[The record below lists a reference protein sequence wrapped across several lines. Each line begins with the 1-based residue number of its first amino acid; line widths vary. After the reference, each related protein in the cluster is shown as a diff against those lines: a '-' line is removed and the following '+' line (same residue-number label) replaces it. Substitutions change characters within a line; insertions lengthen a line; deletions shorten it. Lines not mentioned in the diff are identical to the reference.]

1 MRKVDI
7 RPAAVPTLMRIMG
20 CSVAPRAVG
29 PLTARFRLRKAL
41 HRTPTLVLPAF
52 AVLLGTAVTAQAS
65 TRYIQTGSI
74 PAPPAAEA
82 TFASPLGSV
91 AVDRSSGD
99 VYVVDG
105 GHTEVQKFDASGTF
119 ILSFGG
125 GVDQTSGA
133 NVCAAASGDTCGPGT
148 PGSGNGQFACGF
160 FCGPEGIAVDQAS
173 GDVYVTDPPNSRVQK
188 FDSSG
193 KYLSQF
199 DGSATPAKSFSS
211 PSSVSVDPTSS
222 DVYVVDAGHNVVDKF
237 DSSGNLVSAFGSNGA
252 LDGSATPASSFS
264 FPTFPTQPAAGV
276 AVDSSGR
283 LYVGDAGHG
292 VVDEFDSSGAFQGQL
307 GAGTLT
313 APSELAVDSSD
324 NVFVVDSS
332 SQSIVKFDS
341 AGNPLTSFS
350 TNTSNSLRGVA
361 VTGDSHTVY
370 VSTTSFSEGPRVLIF
385 SFVTVPDVTTGAAS
399 NVQQTTATL
408 AGTVNPD
415 GVQLTDCHFVYT
427 DDADFQAN
435 GYSGPNA
442 KSAPCVPAAAS
453 IPPDHGEHA
462 VTADLTGLS
471 PKTTYDFRLV
481 AANANGS
488 NHGQDRSFRT
498 SAPPVIDSTSFTGV
512 ALTRAILNGQVNP
525 EGSDTTFHFEYGTTT
540 AYGTSA
546 PVPDGDLG
554 GGSSDQVASTTI
566 SGLSPGTTYHFR
578 LVAHNGLGT
587 TDGPDFAFTTF
598 EPPQPGLPDG
608 RAYELVTP
616 QDKNGQSIAPLV
628 AATSAVAV
636 DGGHVL
642 YFTQAAFGDQTAS
655 GLEGVF
661 NATRNPAGW
670 QSTSVALPQADP
682 HPNFDNDASSLPSA
696 LSPDFSSIYY
706 EPAILDPLTSQAT
719 SRQVWVRKSDGTFV
733 NVSQNTDGEAALGGS
748 SSDGSHVALE
758 MGRVNSDI
766 VGPFG
771 THGGVLSLFDHTGDQ
786 NRPVGVDTSGS
797 PVSSCGSGLAGTKED
812 LLGDYKGY
820 FRIAPHQDSVSADG
834 SRIFFEAPDPQAKFY
849 STDPN
854 CLKPAALYVRERDAR
869 TTEISLSQKTGS
881 VGAPAADGA
890 TFMGATP
897 DGSKV
902 FFYSPDQLTD
912 DPAAASGG
920 LYRFDVD
927 RGTLALITNAE
938 GATVLGSVKADGTAP
953 LVSADGSHVYF
964 RGSVPGN
971 GPPGKNIYLWNDGE
985 IIFVAPDLS
994 AVHGVISLMSA
1005 DGATL
1010 SMLTAANLT
1019 SYDSSGKQEVY
1030 LYRQNAGPLTCIS
1043 CAPNGAAAGGDAEF
1057 YGNGNQKGE
1066 ASADVPVVGFNNMTA
1081 DGSRV
1086 VFDSPDRLLAGAS
1099 NGLYNVYEWEASGTG
1114 SCNSSAH
1121 DGGCLY
1127 LLSDGSGPYE
1137 SRLVGISRD
1146 GTDVVFATSDS
1157 LVPQDNNNTAD
1168 GDLYDARIG
1177 GGFPFTPPSTPC
1189 SEDQCQGTLASV
1201 PTLPSAASITF
1212 SGAGNASPAAQPAR
1226 AGVTVTGKTVTG
1238 SKLTLSVTV
1247 PGGGRITGSGP
1258 AVKGVSRTAAKAG
1271 TYQLT
1276 FSLTGNARRALTR
1289 HRKLKVTVRVAY
1301 SPPGAATSWAT
1312 VSLMLTQR
1320 GHTTHR
1326 TIRAAHAN
1334 GREGK

>member
-1 MRKVDI
+1 MI
-7 RPAAVPTLMRIMG
+7 SPAE
-20 CSVAPRAVG
+20 
-29 PLTARFRLRKAL
+29 ARRFLLAL
-41 HRTPTLVLPAF
+41 AMSF
-52 AVLLGTAVTAQAS
+52 AVLLAAAVTAQAS
-65 TRYIQTGSI
+65 TRYVQTGSI
-74 PAPPAAEA
+74 PAPLAPET
-82 TFASPLGSV
+82 TFAPPLGSV
-91 AVDRSSGD
+91 AVERSSGD
-99 VYVVDG
+99 VYVADG
-105 GHTEVQKFDASGTF
+105 GHSEVQKFDSAGTF

-125 GVDQTSGA
+125 AVDQTSGA

-148 PGSGNGQFACGF
+148 AGSGNAQFGRGVF
-160 FCGPEGIAVDQAS
+160 GGPEAVAVDQAS
-173 GDVYVTDPPNSRVQK
+173 GDVYVTDPVNNRVQK

-199 DGSATPAKSFSS
+199 NGSATPAKSFSF
-211 PSSVSVDPTSS
+211 PSSVAVDPTSN

-237 DSSGNLVSAFGSNGA
+237 DSSGNVVTAFGTNGA
-252 LDGSATPASSFS
+252 LDGSATRASSFA
-264 FPTFPTQPAAGV
+264 FPTFPSQPAAGV

-341 AGNPLTSFS
+341 AGNAVTSFA
-350 TNTSNSLRGVA
+350 TKTSNSLRGVA

-385 SFVTVPDVTTGAAS
+385 SFVTVPDVATSAAS
-399 NVQQTTATL
+399 NVQQTTATV

-415 GVQLTDCHFVYT
+415 GVQLTDCHFVYI

-442 KSAPCVPAAAS
+442 RSAACVPSAAS

-488 NHGQDRSFRT
+488 SGGQDRSFRT
-498 SAPPVIDSTSFTGV
+498 SAPPVIDSTSFSGV
-512 ALTRAILNGQVNP
+512 GLTRAILHGQVNP

-540 AYGTSA
+540 AYGTTA

-554 GGSSDQVASTTI
+554 GRSSDQLASTTI

-587 TDGPDFAFTTF
+587 TDGPDNTFTTF

-616 QDKNGQSIAPLV
+616 QDKNGQSITISGNVVGLDQSV
-628 AATSAVAV
+628 LAV

-642 YFTQAAFGDQTAS
+642 YFSQGAFGDQTTS

-661 NATRNPAGW
+661 EATRTSTGW

-682 HPNFDNDASSLPSA
+682 HPNYTDETSSSPSA

-706 EPAILDPLTSQAT
+706 EPRGLERLTGQAT
-719 SRQVWVRKSDGTFV
+719 SRVVYVRKSDGTFV
-733 NVSQNTDGEAALGGS
+733 NVSQNTDGEAAVAGS
-748 SSDGSHVALE
+748 SSDGSHVVLE
-758 MGRVNSDI
+758 MGRVTAVNGI
-766 VGPFG
+766 FI
-771 THGGVLSLFDHTGDQ
+771 GGILSLFDHTHGQ
-786 NRPVGVDTSGS
+786 SLPVGVDSSGT
-797 PVSSCGSGLAGTKED
+797 PVSTCGSALAGTQESQFATTT
-812 LLGDYKGY
+812 YRGY
-820 FRIAPHQDSVSADG
+820 PELQQHQQAVSTDG
-834 SRIFFEAPDPQAKFY
+834 SRIVFEAPYPQGRMF

-854 CLKPAALYVRERDAR
+854 CLKPAALYVREGGVR
-869 TTEISLSQKTGS
+869 TTEISLSQKAGS

-890 TFMGATP
+890 KFMGATP

-912 DPAAASGG
+912 EPAAAAGG

-927 RGTLALITNAE
+927 SGTLTFIVNAYSQ
-938 GATVLGSVKADGTAP
+938 GAVVGTLDEDGTGP
-953 LVSADGSHVYF
+953 LVSVDGSHVYF

-971 GPPGKNIYLWNDGE
+971 GPPGVNIYLWNDGQ
-985 IIFVAPDLS
+985 IAFVAQDPSNLS
-994 AVHGVISLMSA
+994 PHHSLTSVMSA

-1010 SMLTAANLT
+1010 AILTRTNLT
-1019 SYDSSGKQEVY
+1019 SYDSGGKQEIY
-1030 LYRQNAGPLTCIS
+1030 LYKQNSGPLACIS

-1057 YGNGNQKGE
+1057 YGGGNALGE
-1066 ASADVPVVGFNNMTA
+1066 GSFTIPVVGLNNITA

-1099 NGLYNVYEWEASGTG
+1099 NGRYNVYEWEPRGTG
-1114 SCNSSAH
+1114 SCDSSAH
-1121 DGGCLY
+1121 NGGCLY

-1157 LVPQDNNNTAD
+1157 LVPQDNNNNAD

-1177 GGFPFTPPSTPC
+1177 GGFPFTPPSAPC
-1189 SEDQCQGTLASV
+1189 SEDQCQGARAGV
-1201 PTLPSAASITF
+1201 PAVPSAASITF

-1226 AGVTVTGKTVTG
+1226 AWVTVTRKTVTG
-1238 SKLTLSVTV
+1238 TTFTLSVTV

-1258 AVKGVSRTAAKAG
+1258 AVNGVSRTAAKAG

-1276 FSLTGNARRALTR
+1276 FSLTGNARRALAR
-1289 HRKLKVTVRVAY
+1289 HRNLKVTVRVAY
-1301 SPPGAATSWAT
+1301 SPPGAATSSAT

-1320 GHTTHR
+1320 GHATHR
-1326 TIRAAHAN
+1326 ARRAAHAN
-1334 GREGK
+1334 GRAGK